1 MNRLLLLILVAG
13 ITFLVIF
20 LMARPEVWKDVWLWL
35 IGLAGPII
43 KMADMMFQKMK
54 SLFTGREPGQ
64 TDQEAAHVAQ
74 QTKQVDESIS

>member
-20 LMARPEVWKDVWLWL
+20 LLARPEVWKDVWLWL
-35 IGLAGPII
+35 IGLAGPIVKI
-43 KMADMMFQKMK
+43 GDMIFKKIK
-54 SLFTGREPGQ
+54 SLFSGREPDQ

-74 QTKQVDESIS
+74 RTKQVDESIS